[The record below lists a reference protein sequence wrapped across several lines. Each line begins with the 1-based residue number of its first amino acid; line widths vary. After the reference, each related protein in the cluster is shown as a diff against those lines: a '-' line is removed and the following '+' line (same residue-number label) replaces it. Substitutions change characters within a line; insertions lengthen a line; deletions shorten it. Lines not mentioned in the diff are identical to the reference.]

1 MQINT
6 TSVRRVMGLAALVA
20 AVAGTSIAN
29 AQQNDD
35 NVRGS
40 FDQPLKASKAPKAAQ
55 SGRSTMTIKESDGE
69 HSYSVKIEG
78 DKVTAELD
86 GEELPSNRVRQRDGR
101 VQILDEDGDVM
112 KTFDTKVV
120 TQPFAAAAPRF
131 RFEAVPGDQP
141 QGLGGTT
148 RMWTSEPTEPP
159 KVMIGIMMN
168 DSEEGGAKIESVMPG
183 LPAEKAGVQ
192 VGDRVI
198 KCNGKDIEDVEGWRG
213 IIRDANPG
221 DTMNITVDRDGK
233 NVDLKIKLA
242 KFDPE
247 KMPKREAMPEVY
259 SKLMHGMGDES
270 LQAARESIQKAIETL
285 KDTNRLEGKALETV
299 RDALQKALDQLEE
312 VKAHSALRMDDMNR
326 VFGAQGQ
333 NFVFPAPPAPAA
345 SGDLA
350 RQLEKMNAQMEKL
363 NRRLDELEKNKR

>member
-1 MQINT
+1 MQMNT
-6 TSVRRVMGLAALVA
+6 ASVRRVMGLAALVA
-20 AVAGTSIAN
+20 AVAGTSIAS

-55 SGRSTMTIKESDGE
+55 GGHSTMTIKENDGE

-86 GEELPSNRVRQRDGR
+86 GEELPSNRVRRREGR

-120 TQPFAAAAPRF
+120 TQPLAAIAPQF
-131 RFEAVPGDQP
+131 RFEAVPGDQL
-141 QGLGGTT
+141 QAFGGTT
-148 RMWTSEPTEPP
+148 RMWTTEPP
-159 KVMIGIMMN
+159 KVMIGVMMN

-198 KCNGKDIEDVEGWRG
+198 KCNGKEIEGVESWRE

-233 NVDLKIKLA
+233 NVELKIKLA
-242 KFDPE
+242 KWDQE
-247 KMPKREAMPEVY
+247 KMPEREPMPEVY
-259 SKLMHGMGDES
+259 SKLMHGMSDEN
-270 LQAARESIQKAIETL
+270 LQAVRENIQKAMETL
-285 KDTNRLEGKALETV
+285 KDTKRLEGKSLETV
-299 RDALQKALDQLEE
+299 RNALQKALDQLDE
-312 VKAHSALRMDDMNR
+312 VKAHSALRLDDMNR

-333 NFVFPAPPAPAA
+333 KFVFPHQAAPAA